1 MHSLIMSRR
10 KALLAVTAT
19 TAAAVLAA
27 CGAATPTAVHP
38 KPTTAPAPV
47 SAATVAPAAA
57 TAPVKPATAPAV
69 APAANP
75 STVPAAAKPA
85 ATVPGLGIIKGAFE
99 GEAKSLT
106 GAGATFPAAL
116 YSKWFDEYNKL
127 TGVKVN
133 YQSIGS
139 GGGIKSI
146 SDSTVDFGATDGPMN
161 DEQLKAAKSG
171 EILHVPM
178 ALGAVVPTYNIP
190 GITEAL
196 KITPETLSAMYLGT
210 ITKWNDPK
218 LVSDNPALK
227 DVNKDIIVVYRS
239 DGSGTT
245 YIFTDYLAA
254 ISPEWK
260 SKVGSA
266 TSVKWPVGIG
276 GKGNEGVAGEVKQ
289 NQYTLGYVELI
300 YAVQNKLGVA
310 HMKNSTGK
318 FVEPKLDSVTAAA
331 AGIGD
336 KIAPDL
342 RASIVNAPGESAY
355 PISGFTWLLA
365 YKAQSDKPK
374 ALALTR
380 LMWWSIYDAQK
391 FNADLGYAPLPEAI
405 VAKAAEKIKSITV
418 GGEPAFPGK

>member
-1 MHSLIMSRR
+1 MHRIILSRR
-10 KALLAVTAT
+10 NALLALSATIATAF
-19 TAAAVLAA
+19 LAA
-27 CGAATPTAVHP
+27 CGAATPTAAP
-38 KPTTAPAPV
+38 AKPTTVPA
-47 SAATVAPAAA
+47 AAA
-57 TAPVKPATAPAV
+57 TAPATSKPV
-69 APAANP
+69 
-75 STVPAAAKPA
+75 AAAA
-85 ATVPGLGIIKGAFE
+85 GMGMIKGAFE
-99 GEAKSLT
+99 GEAKGLT

-146 SDSTVDFGATDGPMN
+146 SDATVDFGATDGPMT
-161 DEQLKAAKSG
+161 DEQLKAAKKG
-171 EILHVPM
+171 EVLHVPM

-196 KITPETLSAMYLGT
+196 KFTPETLSAVYLGT

-218 LVSDNPALK
+218 LVADNPALK
-227 DVNKDIIVVYRS
+227 DVNKDIIIVYRS

-245 YIFTDYLAA
+245 YIFTDYLSS
-254 ISPEWK
+254 ISPDWK
-260 SKVGSA
+260 SKVGSG

-289 NQYTLGYVELI
+289 NQFTLGYVELI

-310 HMKNSTGK
+310 QVKNASGK
-318 FVEPKLDSVTAAA
+318 FVDPKLDSVTAAA

-342 RASIVNAPGESAY
+342 RASIVNAPGEGAY

-365 YKAQSDKPK
+365 YKAQADKPK
-374 ALALTR
+374 AIALTR
-380 LMWWSIYDAQK
+380 LMWWSIYEGQK
-391 FNADLGYAPLPEAI
+391 FSGELGYAPLPEAI
-405 VAKAAEKIKSITV
+405 VTKAAEKIRSITV
-418 GGEPAFPGK
+418 GGESAFPGK